1 MANGLYD
8 KGRNRFARG
17 DLLWK
22 ASAGHT
28 IRCFLVRSSGY
39 SPDFVNHEFIS
50 DVPTGARL
58 GNSGGTARANA
69 PQLTLIDPVAGVCNA
84 NDITFTAVPAGAACQ
99 YLVIF
104 RDDASA
110 DASSPL
116 IALIDTSTGLP
127 VTPNGADINVVWDTG
142 ANKIFKL

>member
-8 KGRNRFARG
+8 NGRNRFARG
-17 DLLWK
+17 DLQWK
-22 ASAGHT
+22 ATGGHT

-39 SPDFVNHEFIS
+39 TPDLVNHEFIS
-50 DVPTGARL
+50 DVPTGARV
-58 GNSGGTARANA
+58 GNNGNTARANA
-69 PQLTLIDPVAGVCNA
+69 PQLTLLDPSAGVCDA
-84 NDITFTAVPAGAACQ
+84 NDITFTAVPSGAACQ

-104 RDDASA
+104 RDDGSA

-116 IALIDTSTGLP
+116 IAFIDTATGLP
-127 VTPNGADINVVWDTG
+127 VTPNGANINIEWDNG